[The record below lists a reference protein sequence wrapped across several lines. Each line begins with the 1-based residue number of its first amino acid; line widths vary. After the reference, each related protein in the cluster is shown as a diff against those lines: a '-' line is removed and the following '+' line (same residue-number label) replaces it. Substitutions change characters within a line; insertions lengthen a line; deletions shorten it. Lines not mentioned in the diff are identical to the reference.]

1 MTISADNVKAKFKL
15 YSGEPM
21 DGTDTARDGLC
32 TELCKEGAAL
42 VTRRVKPEALEG
54 EDTEDAGA
62 LECLAAAE
70 AFYQLAA
77 LDNAAAPQ
85 AVTSQEIKIQLGD
98 RLGSAGRLR
107 DEKRAACTGLLIE
120 DGFYFG
126 MA

>member
-1 MTISADNVKAKFKL
+1 MTISVENVTARFKL
-15 YSGEPM
+15 YSGEPL

-42 VTRRVKPEALEG
+42 VSRRVKPEVLESNDEEG
-54 EDTEDAGA
+54 EKA
-62 LECLAAAE
+62 LCALAAAE
-70 AFYQLAA
+70 AFFQLAA

-85 AVTSQEIKIQLGD
+85 AVTSAEIKIQLGD

-107 DEKRAACTGLLIE
+107 DEKRAACAGLIAE